1 MEVCYVDIGVNR
13 SHLKCQVVD
22 TVYSCLADER
32 LKIFAEEK
40 QSSQAEV
47 SGPTSSLSLLEGYFC
62 LIIITHPRD
71 QKVYLI
77 YPKVGLMTLLE

>member
-47 SGPTSSLSLLEGYFC
+47 SDSLVPLSLLEGCLC
-62 LIIITHPRD
+62 LIITHSRD
-71 QKVYLI
+71 QTVYL
-77 YPKVGLMTLLE
+77 T